1 MVTSTVKNIAYDEHV
16 ADIMKNGLLKGSFS
30 DVILSVPGEKKVI
43 KCHKSILSRCSPFLS
58 VLLEQHEDQEEPV
71 NITLAEVEYRE
82 VMAMMN
88 LIYVGKVSLSD
99 PVLFDKTRAVARDFL
114 GIAVLQEVDTGSP
127 SSQQEPARPAVSR
140 DVKRRRLNSS
150 GSGQQTRK
158 RPLMIRGSP
167 AAQSPI
173 IFFLSAPSATG
184 GGSVTSSL
192 AKSED
197 LAITTEEPSNQSV
210 ALNSYQKAKQRCADK
225 YKCDICC
232 KGFPLSCLLQRHKRT
247 HADHKPFQ
255 CNYCQK
261 SFSSKTSLNH
271 HLFMRHSEEQSRKI
285 ENGKK
290 LIENLRLERS
300 GFKRDDL
307 DKVDSLTGS
316 EAVFGLE
323 SCASV
328 QSVQN
333 MEILGVQDIT
343 QQIEVQIGRKES
355 ELEDKERCASVIVSS
370 SEFILPLD
378 WWKK

>member
-1 MVTSTVKNIAYDEHV
+1 M
-16 ADIMKNGLLKGSFS
+16 LK
-30 DVILSVPGEKKVI
+30 
-43 KCHKSILSRCSPFLS
+43 
-58 VLLEQHEDQEEPV
+58 
-71 NITLAEVEYRE
+71 
-82 VMAMMN
+82 
-88 LIYVGKVSLSD
+88 
-99 PVLFDKTRAVARDFL
+99 
-114 GIAVLQEVDTGSP
+114 EVDTATP
-127 SSQQEPARPAVSR
+127 SSQPEPLKPAVSR
-140 DVKRRRLNSS
+140 DLKRRRLNSP
-150 GSGQQTRK
+150 GSGQQSRK

-167 AAQSPI
+167 TAQQSPI
-173 IFFLSAPSATG
+173 IFFLTAPGATG
-184 GGSVTSSL
+184 GGSLTSSL

-197 LAITTEEPSNQSV
+197 SAIINEEPTNQSV
-210 ALNSYQKAKQRCADK
+210 TLNSYQKAKQRCADK

-290 LIENLRLERS
+290 LIENLRLERT

-307 DKVDSLTGS
+307 DKVDSITGS
-316 EAVFGLE
+316 DAVFGLE

-328 QSVQN
+328 KNVQN
-333 MEILGVQDIT
+333 MEILGVEDIT

>member
-1 MVTSTVKNIAYDEHV
+1 M
-16 ADIMKNGLLKGSFS
+16 F
-30 DVILSVPGEKKVI
+30 
-43 KCHKSILSRCSPFLS
+43 R
-58 VLLEQHEDQEEPV
+58 
-71 NITLAEVEYRE
+71 
-82 VMAMMN
+82 
-88 LIYVGKVSLSD
+88 VSLSD
-99 PVLFDKTRAVARDFL
+99 PVLSDKTRAVAEDFL
-114 GIAVLQEVDTGSP
+114 GIEVLKEVNTSSP
-127 SSQQEPARPAVSR
+127 STEPAPLKSAASR
-140 DVKRRRLNSS
+140 DVKRRRLNSAS
-150 GSGQQTRK
+150 SGQQSRK

-173 IFFLSAPSATG
+173 IFFVTTPASN

-192 AKSED
+192 AKPED
-197 LAITTEEPSNQSV
+197 SVMTSEEPTNPAV
-210 ALNSYQKAKQRCADK
+210 TLNSYQKAKQRCADK

-255 CNYCQK
+255 CSYCQK

-290 LIENLRLERS
+290 LIENLRLERT

-307 DKVDSLTGS
+307 DKVDSITGS
-316 EAVFGLE
+316 ETVFGLE

-328 QSVQN
+328 KNVQN

-355 ELEDKERCASVIVSS
+355 ELEDKERCGSVIVSS

>member
-1 MVTSTVKNIAYDEHV
+1 M
-16 ADIMKNGLLKGSFS
+16 
-30 DVILSVPGEKKVI
+30 
-43 KCHKSILSRCSPFLS
+43 
-58 VLLEQHEDQEEPV
+58 
-71 NITLAEVEYRE
+71 
-82 VMAMMN
+82 
-88 LIYVGKVSLSD
+88 SLSD

-114 GIAVLQEVDTGSP
+114 GIAVLQEVDTASP
-127 SSQQEPARPAVSR
+127 SSQQEPSRPAVSR

-290 LIENLRLERS
+290 LIENLRLERNC
-300 GFKRDDL
+300 FKRDDL

-328 QSVQN
+328 KSVQN

>member
-1 MVTSTVKNIAYDEHV
+1 M
-16 ADIMKNGLLKGSFS
+16 F
-30 DVILSVPGEKKVI
+30 
-43 KCHKSILSRCSPFLS
+43 R
-58 VLLEQHEDQEEPV
+58 
-71 NITLAEVEYRE
+71 
-82 VMAMMN
+82 
-88 LIYVGKVSLSD
+88 VSLAD
-99 PVLFDKTRAVARDFL
+99 PVLFDKTRTVAQDFL
-114 GIAVLQEVDTGSP
+114 GIEVLKEVDTTTASSEPSP
-127 SSQQEPARPAVSR
+127 LKPAACR
-140 DVKRRRLNSS
+140 DLKRRRLPPPPGS
-150 GSGQQTRK
+150 GSGHQTRK

-173 IFFLSAPSATG
+173 IFFLSAPANG
-184 GGSVTSSL
+184 AGSVTSL
-192 AKSED
+192 AKPED
-197 LAITTEEPSNQSV
+197 SLMPSEEPSSQSV
-210 ALNSYQKAKQRCADK
+210 TLNSYQKAKQRCADK

-255 CNYCQK
+255 CSYCQK

-290 LIENLRLERS
+290 LIENLRLERNS
-300 GFKRDDL
+300 FKRDDL
-307 DKVDSLTGS
+307 DKVDSINGS
-316 EAVFGLE
+316 ETVFGLE

-328 QSVQN
+328 KNVQN

-343 QQIEVQIGRKES
+343 QQIEVQIGRKDS

>member
-1 MVTSTVKNIAYDEHV
+1 M
-16 ADIMKNGLLKGSFS
+16 
-30 DVILSVPGEKKVI
+30 
-43 KCHKSILSRCSPFLS
+43 SR
-58 VLLEQHEDQEEPV
+58 
-71 NITLAEVEYRE
+71 
-82 VMAMMN
+82 
-88 LIYVGKVSLSD
+88 VSLSD

-114 GIAVLQEVDTGSP
+114 GIAVLQEVDTASP
-127 SSQQEPARPAVSR
+127 SSQQEPTRPAVSR

-290 LIENLRLERS
+290 LIENLRLERN

-328 QSVQN
+328 KSVQN

>member
-1 MVTSTVKNIAYDEHV
+1 M
-16 ADIMKNGLLKGSFS
+16 FS
-30 DVILSVPGEKKVI
+30 
-43 KCHKSILSRCSPFLS
+43 R
-58 VLLEQHEDQEEPV
+58 
-71 NITLAEVEYRE
+71 
-82 VMAMMN
+82 
-88 LIYVGKVSLSD
+88 VSMSD
-99 PVLFDKTRAVARDFL
+99 PVLFDKTRTVAEDFF
-114 GIAVLQEVDTGSP
+114 GIEVLKEVDTAIP
-127 SSQQEPARPAVSR
+127 SSQPEPLKPAVSR
-140 DVKRRRLNSS
+140 DLKRRRLNSP
-150 GSGQQTRK
+150 GSGQQSRK

-173 IFFLSAPSATG
+173 IFFLSTPAATG

-192 AKSED
+192 AKPED
-197 LAITTEEPSNQSV
+197 SAISIMSEEPTNPSV
-210 ALNSYQKAKQRCADK
+210 TLNSYQKAKQRCADK
-225 YKCDICC
+225 YKCDICS

-255 CNYCQK
+255 CSYCQK

-290 LIENLRLERS
+290 LIENLRLERN

-307 DKVDSLTGS
+307 DKVDSLTGT
-316 EAVFGLE
+316 ETVFGLE

-328 QSVQN
+328 KNVQN

-355 ELEDKERCASVIVSS
+355 ELEDKERCGSVIVSS

>member
-1 MVTSTVKNIAYDEHV
+1 M
-16 ADIMKNGLLKGSFS
+16 F
-30 DVILSVPGEKKVI
+30 
-43 KCHKSILSRCSPFLS
+43 R
-58 VLLEQHEDQEEPV
+58 
-71 NITLAEVEYRE
+71 
-82 VMAMMN
+82 
-88 LIYVGKVSLSD
+88 VSLPD
-99 PVLFDKTRAVARDFL
+99 PVLSDKTRAVAEDFL
-114 GIAVLQEVDTGSP
+114 GIEVLKEVNTSSP
-127 SSQQEPARPAVSR
+127 STEPAPLKSAASR
-140 DVKRRRLNSS
+140 DVKRRRLNSAS
-150 GSGQQTRK
+150 SGQQSRK

-173 IFFLSAPSATG
+173 IFFLSTPSSGA
-184 GGSVTSSL
+184 GSVSSL
-192 AKSED
+192 AKPED
-197 LAITTEEPSNQSV
+197 SVMTSDEPTNPSV
-210 ALNSYQKAKQRCADK
+210 TLNSYQKAKQRCADK

-255 CNYCQK
+255 CSYCQK

-290 LIENLRLERS
+290 LIENLRLERT

-307 DKVDSLTGS
+307 DKVDSITGS
-316 EAVFGLE
+316 ETVFGLE

-328 QSVQN
+328 KNVQN

-355 ELEDKERCASVIVSS
+355 ELEDKERCGSVIVSS

>member
-1 MVTSTVKNIAYDEHV
+1 M
-16 ADIMKNGLLKGSFS
+16 
-30 DVILSVPGEKKVI
+30 
-43 KCHKSILSRCSPFLS
+43 
-58 VLLEQHEDQEEPV
+58 
-71 NITLAEVEYRE
+71 
-82 VMAMMN
+82 
-88 LIYVGKVSLSD
+88 SLSD

-114 GIAVLQEVDTGSP
+114 GIAVLQEVDTPSP
-127 SSQQEPARPAVSR
+127 SSQQEPTRPAVSR

-197 LAITTEEPSNQSV
+197 LAITTEEPTNQSV

-290 LIENLRLERS
+290 LIENLRLERN

-328 QSVQN
+328 KSVQN

>member
-1 MVTSTVKNIAYDEHV
+1 M
-16 ADIMKNGLLKGSFS
+16 
-30 DVILSVPGEKKVI
+30 
-43 KCHKSILSRCSPFLS
+43 
-58 VLLEQHEDQEEPV
+58 
-71 NITLAEVEYRE
+71 
-82 VMAMMN
+82 
-88 LIYVGKVSLSD
+88 SLSD

-114 GIAVLQEVDTGSP
+114 GIAVLQEVDTASP
-127 SSQQEPARPAVSR
+127 SSQQEPTRPAVSR

-290 LIENLRLERS
+290 LIENLRLERN

-328 QSVQN
+328 KSVQN